1 MPAAAAGAKP
11 VYARLP
17 SLQQLSVD
25 VNALPAEASSA
36 AGVAGTVKKAVGSVL
51 FLLLLSACGFGA
63 C

>member
-1 MPAAAAGAKP
+1 

-36 AGVAGTVKKAVGSVL
+36 AGGARHAVVYAEC
-51 FLLLLSACGFGA
+51 SACQLAFRTL
-63 C
+63 